1 MSITMRELLQVEEL
15 QSAVVLAG
23 ADGLDKAVCRIA
35 TIEKPFVDHPDY
47 CYRVA
52 QPHDVYFSMLYAFHD
67 AKEKLHAELEFMRE
81 TKSSGL
87 ITYQKDV
94 SALDSEFLKKANAY
108 HIPIVAINN
117 DVGLTELTYHII
129 DLIIQDG
136 ITQIRTANLENLL
149 CRDAA
154 ESDYHRQIT
163 ELTDV
168 LEPFSQSVFVR
179 TKENIPLNSFR
190 IASEDFL
197 LPLFDGML
205 YFINGKNEQH
215 LNEKRSSFVH
225 KLRSSST
232 SYRLGIGSIHESD
245 ALKRTLQESL
255 HAFSF
260 ADFLKKNSCHYADLR
275 EYRLLLQL
283 NGSDCLREW
292 RDVFYVPLQE
302 SDLNAK
308 LDLLHLMELYVKRD
322 GDYTSISNELF
333 IHESTVRY
341 RLNKIYE
348 ILGLHSSTQFYA
360 EAKLAVYADWILQ
373 DSLLRRLK

>member
-1 MSITMRELLQVEEL
+1 MSITMRKLLQVEEL

-163 ELTDV
+163 ELTGV

-215 LNEKRSSFVH
+215 LNEKRSAFVH

-308 LDLLHLMELYVKRD
+308 LDLLHLMELYVKKD

-360 EAKLAVYADWILQ
+360 EAKLAVYANWILQ

>member
-23 ADGLDKAVCRIA
+23 ADKAVCRIA

-163 ELTDV
+163 ELTGV

-205 YFINGKNEQH
+205 YFNTSTGQPLATYLHN
-215 LNEKRSSFVH
+215 LVVNSSLDVM
-225 KLRSSST
+225 KT
-232 SYRLGIGSIHESD
+232 GDVETI
-245 ALKRTLQESL
+245 KTLS
-255 HAFSF
+255 
-260 ADFLKKNSCHYADLR
+260 
-275 EYRLLLQL
+275 
-283 NGSDCLREW
+283 
-292 RDVFYVPLQE
+292 
-302 SDLNAK
+302 
-308 LDLLHLMELYVKRD
+308 
-322 GDYTSISNELF
+322 
-333 IHESTVRY
+333 
-341 RLNKIYE
+341 E
-348 ILGLHSSTQFYA
+348 ISTQTTKAAQIF
-360 EAKLAVYADWILQ
+360 LAMLPILIVYPYM
-373 DSLLRRLK
+373 RRYFSKGIVMGSVKG

>member
-108 HIPIVAINN
+108 HIPIVALNN

-163 ELTDV
+163 ELTGV

-215 LNEKRSSFVH
+215 LNEKRSAFVH

-308 LDLLHLMELYVKRD
+308 LDLLHLMELYVKKD

-360 EAKLAVYADWILQ
+360 EAKLAVYANWILQ

>member
-163 ELTDV
+163 ELTGV

-215 LNEKRSSFVH
+215 LNEKRSAFVH

-302 SDLNAK
+302 SDLNVK

>member
-23 ADGLDKAVCRIA
+23 AGGLDKAVCRIA

-108 HIPIVAINN
+108 QIPIVAINN

-163 ELTDV
+163 ELTGV

-215 LNEKRSSFVH
+215 LNEKRSAFVH

-308 LDLLHLMELYVKRD
+308 LDLLHLMELYVKKD

-360 EAKLAVYADWILQ
+360 EAKLAVYANWILQ

>member
-23 ADGLDKAVCRIA
+23 AGGLDKAVCRIA

-94 SALDSEFLKKANAY
+94 SALDSDFLKKANAY
-108 HIPIVAINN
+108 QIPIVAINN
-117 DVGLTELTYHII
+117 EVGLTELTYHII

-149 CRDAA
+149 CRDTA

-163 ELTDV
+163 ELVGV
-168 LEPFSQSVFVR
+168 LEPFSQSFFVR

-205 YFINGKNEQH
+205 YFINGKSEQQ
-215 LNEKRSSFVH
+215 LKEKRSAFVRR
-225 KLRSSST
+225 LRSSST

-260 ADFLKKNSCHYADLR
+260 ADFLEKNSCHYAELR

-308 LDLLHLMELYVKRD
+308 LDLVHLMELYVKKD

-333 IHESTVRY
+333 IHETTVRY

-348 ILGLHSSTQFYA
+348 ILRLHSSAQFYA
-360 EAKLAVYADWILQ
+360 EAKLAVYANWILQ

>member
-163 ELTDV
+163 ELTGV

-308 LDLLHLMELYVKRD
+308 LDLLHLMELYVKKD

>member
-163 ELTDV
+163 ELTGV

-215 LNEKRSSFVH
+215 LNEKRSAFVH

-245 ALKRTLQESL
+245 ALKRTL
-255 HAFSF
+255 
-260 ADFLKKNSCHYADLR
+260 
-275 EYRLLLQL
+275 
-283 NGSDCLREW
+283 
-292 RDVFYVPLQE
+292 
-302 SDLNAK
+302 
-308 LDLLHLMELYVKRD
+308 
-322 GDYTSISNELF
+322 
-333 IHESTVRY
+333 
-341 RLNKIYE
+341 
-348 ILGLHSSTQFYA
+348 
-360 EAKLAVYADWILQ
+360 
-373 DSLLRRLK
+373 

>member
-23 ADGLDKAVCRIA
+23 AGGLDKAVCRIA

-163 ELTDV
+163 ELAGV
-168 LEPFSQSVFVR
+168 LEPFSQSIFVR

-215 LNEKRSSFVH
+215 LNEKRSAFVH

-292 RDVFYVPLQE
+292 RDVFYVPVQE

-308 LDLLHLMELYVKRD
+308 LDLLHLMELYVKKD

>member
-23 ADGLDKAVCRIA
+23 AGGLDKAVCRIA

-108 HIPIVAINN
+108 HIPVVAINN

-163 ELTDV
+163 ELAGM

-215 LNEKRSSFVH
+215 LNEKRSAFVH

-292 RDVFYVPLQE
+292 RDVFYLPLQE

-308 LDLLHLMELYVKRD
+308 LDLLHLMELYVRKD

-348 ILGLHSSTQFYA
+348 ILGLHSSAQFYA
-360 EAKLAVYADWILQ
+360 EAKLAVYANWILQ

>member
-15 QSAVVLAG
+15 QSAAVLAG

-163 ELTDV
+163 ELTGV

-215 LNEKRSSFVH
+215 LNEKRSAFVH

-260 ADFLKKNSCHYADLR
+260 ADFIKKNSCHYADLR

-308 LDLLHLMELYVKRD
+308 LDLLHLMELYVKKD
-322 GDYTSISNELF
+322 GDYASISNELF

>member
-163 ELTDV
+163 ELTGV

-215 LNEKRSSFVH
+215 LNEKRSAFVH
-225 KLRSSST
+225 KLRSAST

-308 LDLLHLMELYVKRD
+308 LDLLHLMELYVKKD

>member
-163 ELTDV
+163 ELTGV

-190 IASEDFL
+190 ITSEDFL

-215 LNEKRSSFVH
+215 LNEKRSAFVH

-308 LDLLHLMELYVKRD
+308 LDLLHLMELYVRKD

-348 ILGLHSSTQFYA
+348 ILGLHSSAQFYA
-360 EAKLAVYADWILQ
+360 EAKLAVYANWILQ

>member
-23 ADGLDKAVCRIA
+23 AGGLDKAVCRIA

-108 HIPIVAINN
+108 HIPVVAINN

-163 ELTDV
+163 ELAGM

-215 LNEKRSSFVH
+215 LNEKRSAFVH

-245 ALKRTLQESL
+245 SLKRTLQESL

-292 RDVFYVPLQE
+292 RDVFYLPLQE

-308 LDLLHLMELYVKRD
+308 LDLLHLMELYVRKD

-360 EAKLAVYADWILQ
+360 EAKLAVYANWILQ

>member
-163 ELTDV
+163 ELTGV

-215 LNEKRSSFVH
+215 LNEKRSAFVH

-245 ALKRTLQESL
+245 SLKRTLQESL

-308 LDLLHLMELYVKRD
+308 LDLVHLMELYVKKD

-348 ILGLHSSTQFYA
+348 ILGLHSSAQFYA
-360 EAKLAVYADWILQ
+360 EAKLAVYANWILQ

>member
-15 QSAVVLAG
+15 QDAVVLAG

-52 QPHDVYFSMLYAFHD
+52 KPHDVYFSMLYAFHD

-81 TKSSGL
+81 TACSGL
-87 ITYQKDV
+87 ITHQEDV
-94 SALDSEFLKKANAY
+94 GVLDTDFLQKANAY
-108 HIPIVAINN
+108 HIPIVAISNE
-117 DVGLTELTYHII
+117 VGLTELTYHII

-149 CRDAA
+149 CKDAA
-154 ESDYHRQIT
+154 ESEYRQQIT
-163 ELTDV
+163 ELV
-168 LEPFSQSVFVR
+168 GAPEPFLQSIFVR
-179 TKENIPLNSFR
+179 TEENIPLNSFR
-190 IASEDFL
+190 IAAEDFL

-205 YFINGKNEQH
+205 YFINGKSEQQ
-215 LNEKRSSFVH
+215 LNEKRSAFLH
-225 KLRSSST
+225 RLRASSA

-260 ADFLKKNSCHYADLR
+260 ADFLEKDTCGYAELR
-275 EYRLLLQL
+275 EYQLLLQL

-292 RDVFYVPLQE
+292 RDAFYTPLLE

-308 LDLLHLMELYVKRD
+308 LDLVRLMELYVKKD
-322 GDYTSISNELF
+322 GDYTGISNELF
-333 IHESTVRY
+333 IHETTVRY

-360 EAKLAVYADWILQ
+360 EAKLAVYANWILQ
-373 DSLLRRLK
+373 DPLLRRLK

>member
-163 ELTDV
+163 ELAGV

-215 LNEKRSSFVH
+215 LNEKRSAFVH

-308 LDLLHLMELYVKRD
+308 LDLLHLMELYVKKD

-360 EAKLAVYADWILQ
+360 EAKLAVYANWILQ

>member
-23 ADGLDKAVCRIA
+23 ADGLDTAVCRIA

-163 ELTDV
+163 ELTGV

-215 LNEKRSSFVH
+215 LNEKRSAFVH

-308 LDLLHLMELYVKRD
+308 LDLLHLMELYVKKD

-360 EAKLAVYADWILQ
+360 EAKLAVYANWILQ

>member
-67 AKEKLHAELEFMRE
+67 AKEKLYAELEFMRE

-163 ELTDV
+163 ELTGV

-215 LNEKRSSFVH
+215 LNEKRSAFVH

-308 LDLLHLMELYVKRD
+308 LDLLHLMELYVKKD

-360 EAKLAVYADWILQ
+360 EAKLAVYANWILQ